1 MLHRCALPH
10 RCARAL
16 GQNKQSGGYSMLKL
30 GMLLKWYF
38 RKLFDEEGGTF
49 PKNIWKMARNE
60 WTVVRRLS
68 LAIFVL
74 KGHHKSRKTLTPMAV
89 Y

>member
-1 MLHRCALPH
+1 
-10 RCARAL
+10 
-16 GQNKQSGGYSMLKL
+16 
-30 GMLLKWYF
+30 MLLKWYF

-49 PKNIWKMARNE
+49 PKNIWKKARNE

-74 KGHHKSRKTLTPMAV
+74 EGHHKSRNTLTPVAV